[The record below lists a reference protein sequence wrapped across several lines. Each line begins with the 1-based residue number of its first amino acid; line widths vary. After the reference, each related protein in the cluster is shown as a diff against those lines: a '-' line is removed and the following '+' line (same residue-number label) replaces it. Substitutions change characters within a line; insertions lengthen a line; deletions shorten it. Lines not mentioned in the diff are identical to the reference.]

1 MSMFLEVLV
10 DFRNQWL
17 ESQWLRYFRTV
28 DNRKKY
34 NHCTRLDSVQETRQK
49 GQYTGWEKSAIRLRP
64 FKPKVLI
71 GQPRSQSRLALQQVF
86 FFTQD
91 QWPLLVAGA
100 LSSQAS
106 PASFTRSKLAF
117 I

>member
-17 ESQWLRYFRTV
+17 ESHWLRYFRTV

-34 NHCTRLDSVQETRQK
+34 NQCTRLDSVQETRQK

-64 FKPKVLI
+64 FKP
-71 GQPRSQSRLALQQVF
+71 
-86 FFTQD
+86 
-91 QWPLLVAGA
+91 LVAG
-100 LSSQAS
+100 SS
-106 PASFTRSKLAF
+106 PAALTK
-117 I
+117 